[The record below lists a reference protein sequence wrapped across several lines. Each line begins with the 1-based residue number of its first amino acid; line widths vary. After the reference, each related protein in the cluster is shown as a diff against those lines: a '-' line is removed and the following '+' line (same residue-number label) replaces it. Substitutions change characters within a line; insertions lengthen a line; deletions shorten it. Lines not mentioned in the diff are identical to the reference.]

1 MPKISSNP
9 PKKRL
14 GLLFRPARPTPLFA
28 NNIYLVKLSLSGG
41 KTVVTDDAIDSTE
54 RTEAGPEKRN
64 ADVTG
69 LLQPGGVDV
78 AEACASLVLDLL
90 DLLHLSAM
98 KVDRRIRGSS

>member
-1 MPKISSNP
+1 MS
-9 PKKRL
+9 
-14 GLLFRPARPTPLFA
+14 
-28 NNIYLVKLSLSGG
+28 
-41 KTVVTDDAIDSTE
+41 DDAVDCTV

-64 ADVTG
+64 ANVTG

-78 AEACASLVLDLL
+78 AEACTSLVLDLL